1 MVDYANGGIHGGRAS
16 DVQADQNP
24 RLPSSR
30 AIHGSAFPGI
40 AVSARQRTLISLLTL
55 NCHGQR
61 IKSTGVGHQA
71 AKRWFWELL
80 AVGRKHA
87 LGMHFIPRT
96 ATCVSAVV
104 VDDAFPYVRPP
115 YVSRLPR
122 FCQARFVVVR
132 ESLPALST
140 GVGRCRDAASIA
152 SSR

>member
-61 IKSTGVGHQA
+61 IESTGVGHRLKNVA
-71 AKRWFWELL
+71 FWELL
-80 AVGRKHA
+80 AADREHA
-87 LGMHFIPRT
+87 LGMSFTPRT
-96 ATCVSAVV
+96 AMCVSAVV
-104 VDDAFPYVRPP
+104 VDDAFLYVRPP
-115 YVSRLPR
+115 YVSRLLR
-122 FCQARFVVVR
+122 CCQASVWLDTRVSFQH
-132 ESLPALST
+132 
-140 GVGRCRDAASIA
+140 
-152 SSR
+152 